1 MHAKPTTSDLV
12 MPRTMSRIQSLCW
25 PVRIILWPR
34 WVTSKGQ
41 VVTTARAGEE
51 NLCDTMLRPELVCCE
66 RHGCILKT
74 ESREDLKFGGHVRG
88 GGGGGGGGGAGLPL
102 FL

>member
-25 PVRIILWPR
+25 PVRIILRPR
-34 WVTSKGQ
+34 WVTSSRGQ

-51 NLCDTMLRPELVCCE
+51 NLCGMLRPELLNAV
-66 RHGCILKT
+66 
-74 ESREDLKFGGHVRG
+74 S
-88 GGGGGGGGGAGLPL
+88 GAAVS
-102 FL
+102 